1 MTEVAARLDE
11 LIRELGTLGSP
22 ISRYLRSGRPEG
34 DVRAA
39 LEAFGLSPPV
49 ELVDWFGWHDG
60 IDYQAAARGEGAA
73 VPIEVFFSLTL
84 LGLEEAAGLC
94 RERRAGVRELFGVD
108 PPGPEADPFW
118 RDPWFPVIAGGDS
131 LFAAAC
137 DAAATRES
145 APVWRVFSHPGP
157 FETGQVGDSL
167 ADLVG
172 RMATEIRAGS
182 VWWDEGSRS
191 IQPREADE
199 WRLAE
204 LGLY

>member
-1 MTEVAARLDE
+1 MTEVAARLEE
-11 LIRELGTLGSP
+11 LVGELGTLGSP
-22 ISRYLRSGRPEG
+22 IGRYLQPGRPEA

-39 LEAFGLSPPV
+39 LAAFDLSPPT

-60 IDYQAAARGEGAA
+60 IDYEAADLGEDGDE
-73 VPIEVFFSLTL
+73 PIEIFFSLTL
-84 LGLEEAAGLC
+84 LNLEEASRLC
-94 RERRAGVRELFGVD
+94 RERRAGVREAFGVD
-108 PPGPEADPFW
+108 RPGPEADPFW

-131 LFAAAC
+131 LFAVAC

-145 APVWRVFSHPGP
+145 APVWRVYSHPGP
-157 FETGQVGDSL
+157 FETGQVADSL

-172 RMATEIRAGS
+172 RMATEVRAGS